1 MTAAARR
8 VLLDCEAVLNMLEDE
23 EDEQRWRV
31 LWAGAM
37 AIVRAVGHVL
47 RKVDGDNKDV
57 RPLVEAAWT
66 RWKADRPANAV
77 FWEFIEAERN
87 NILKQYRF
95 SVLDSS
101 MVGLGVVEIHRG
113 PESDDAVAYE
123 TPFAL
128 GENLFRP
135 IEEGFGIG
143 EDARIIYREALR
155 WWDTELSRIEAEL
168 DGGSPESC
176 SST

>member
-8 VLLDCEAVLNMLEDE
+8 VLGDCKAVLNMLEDE
-23 EDEQRWRV
+23 KDEQCWRV

-37 AIVRAVGHVL
+37 ALVRAVGHVL
-47 RKVDGDNKDV
+47 RKVDGENSDV

-66 RWKADRPANAV
+66 RWKADRSANAI

-95 SVLDSS
+95 SALDSS
-101 MVGLGVVEIHRG
+101 VVGLGVVEIHRG
-113 PESDDAVAYE
+113 PESDHGVAYE

-128 GENLFRP
+128 EENLFRP
-135 IEEGFGIG
+135 IEEGFGMG
-143 EDARIIYREALR
+143 EDARIIYQEALD
-155 WWDTELSRIEAEL
+155 WWETELARIEAGL
-168 DGGSPESC
+168 DGGSPETRT
-176 SST
+176 ST